1 MLNRIPETFF
11 EAAGTVCG
19 LTACASIAAQV
30 HAEYISDAPSTL
42 SPVYT
47 TGFLVIFLFWALY
60 GLRFRRPA
68 LWVTN
73 GIACIMQTLLLSV
86 IYFK

>member
-19 LTACASIAAQV
+19 LTACASIAVQV
-30 HAEYISDAPSTL
+30 HAESISDAPSTL
-42 SPVYT
+42 SPFYT
-47 TGFLVIFLFWALY
+47 TGFLVIFFFWTLY
-60 GLRFRRPA
+60 GMRFRRPA

-73 GIACIMQTLLLSV
+73 GVASIMQTLLLIV
-86 IYFK
+86 IHIK